1 MTTAAV
7 LDAKTFAKQY
17 GPWALIAGATDG
29 TGELYARQLAAMGI
43 HCVLAARR
51 TEMLASLASELEQQ
65 YGIETRTITVDL
77 THDDAAEH
85 MIQNIDGLEIG
96 LFIANAGAGGGGI
109 AFLEGSIADWQSLMN
124 INIHM
129 PMKMCHH
136 LAGPML
142 ERGRGGLLLMG
153 SGVGL
158 GGQPRTSVYSAS
170 KAYSLNLAESLWAE
184 FKPRGVDVLSVV
196 APLINT
202 PTLQRGLGG
211 RDIAGK
217 LPGLFEPLEVV
228 QTALQQLAIGPCY
241 VFPAGPEAE
250 NAEAVTRQRRARVE
264 EVSKIAEMIFGNHD

>member
-1 MTTAAV
+1 
-7 LDAKTFAKQY
+7 
-17 GPWALIAGATDG
+17 
-29 TGELYARQLAAMGI
+29 
-43 HCVLAARR
+43 
-51 TEMLASLASELEQQ
+51 MLTSLANELEQQ
-65 YGIETRTITVDL
+65 HGIKTRTVTVDVSR
-77 THDDAAEH
+77 DDAAELL
-85 MIQNIDGLEIG
+85 IQPIAGLEIG

-109 AFLEGSIADWQSLMN
+109 AFLEGSVADWQGLMN

-129 PMKMCHH
+129 PMTMCHH

-153 SGVGL
+153 SGVAL

-184 FKPRGVDVLSVV
+184 FKPRGVDVLNVV

-211 RDIAGK
+211 RDISGK
-217 LPGLFEPLEVV
+217 LPWLFEPIDVV

-241 VFPAGPEAE
+241 VFPAGPEAD
-250 NAEAVTRQRRARVE
+250 NAEAVTDQRRARVK
-264 EVSKIAEMIFGNHD
+264 EVSKIAELIFGNND